1 MLVAA
6 VRASDDNLQLYWLT
20 IPLAVFCLFVLIALF
35 FARSQDVRARRL
47 FGVPKDE
54 PTSVFH
60 SVSHVISAGTSRV
73 SHLSSPASRSGSL
86 ASRSGSLGM
95 QSVNGEIIAITLESG
110 SCGSRA
116 GSVLERTAV

>member
-1 MLVAA
+1 LLVAA

-20 IPLAVFCLFVLIALF
+20 IPLAIFCLFVLIALS

-60 SVSHVISAGTSRV
+60 SVSRVISAGTSRITQ
-73 SHLSSPASRSGSL
+73 LSSPASRSGSV
-86 ASRSGSLGM
+86 ASRSGSVGR
-95 QSVNGEIIAITLESG
+95 QSINGEIIAIPLESG
-110 SCGSRA
+110 
-116 GSVLERTAV
+116 